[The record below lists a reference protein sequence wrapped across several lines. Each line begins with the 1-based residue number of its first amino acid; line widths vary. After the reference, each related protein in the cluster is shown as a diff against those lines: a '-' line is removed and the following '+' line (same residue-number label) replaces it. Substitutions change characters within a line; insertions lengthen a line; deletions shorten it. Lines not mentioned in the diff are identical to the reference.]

1 MVRVGCHVLGGSAVG
16 KEDTLAEALEL
27 IDPERISAI
36 QPSQYSVREKAK
48 WFHSIIKRHDT
59 VRSTLDERGVAFG
72 GRVLLVGPPGTDF
85 RAFTNYIGLEVP
97 LRVLRFRLS
106 RILSEPEYIGAAV
119 QTGFETA
126 KRSSPC
132 ILNIERLE
140 SICPSGSSTAA
151 LLSDELERT
160 TWDMDEVLV
169 VASTNNPDTLDRN
182 LLEAFDRLLVSESAS
197 LEDRVRV
204 LEDILR
210 NRDDVDVAMLAEL
223 TDGWSFIDV
232 KHLAVSILMNEA
244 IEADSMTEEQLESL
258 IRESGVLPVGRG
270 EYVDALI
277 ARSSGRQFPSVEKT
291 ELDYPEEFLDQLYL
305 EAVGESYSDTQ
316 RVVEALNSSLPLS
329 KEDLD
334 FLGKFPFLIKGKS
347 EERLM
352 RLLKAKR
359 STDKLRR
366 LMGRQ

>member
-1 MVRVGCHVLGGSAVG
+1 MG

-27 IDPERISAI
+27 IDPERISANH
-36 QPSQYSVREKAK
+36 PSQYSIREKAK
-48 WFHSIIKRHDT
+48 WFHSIIKRHDA
-59 VRSTLDERGVAFG
+59 VRSTLDERGVVFG

-85 RAFTNYIGLEVP
+85 RAFTNYIGMEVP
-97 LRVLRFRLS
+97 LRIMRFRLS
-106 RILSEPEYIGAAV
+106 RILSEPEYVSGAV

-132 ILNIERLE
+132 ILYIERLE
-140 SICPSGSSTAA
+140 SLCPSGSSTTA

-160 TWDMDEVLV
+160 TWDRDEVLV
-169 VASTNNPDTLDRN
+169 VASTNNPDALERS
-182 LLEAFDRLLVSESAS
+182 LLGTFDRLLVIESAS

-204 LEDILR
+204 LEDILK
-210 NRDDVDVAMLAEL
+210 NRDDVDVALLAEL
-223 TDGWSFIDV
+223 TDGWSFTDV

-244 IEADSMTEEQLESL
+244 TEADPLTGERLESL
-258 IRESGVLPVGRG
+258 IRESGVHPVGRG

-291 ELDYPEEFLDQLYL
+291 ELEYPEEFLDQLYL

-334 FLGKFPFLIKGKS
+334 FLSKFPFLITGNP